1 MNATILL
8 GVGVGAIFFA
18 LLLALTAIA
27 GVSSERT
34 GINRSL
40 ATIQALGA
48 IPEAMRGE
56 LEPSFNER
64 VVIPLLG
71 RFVLMGRKLTPADNA
86 ARVQHKLD
94 VAGNPSGWTV
104 NRVVSLKVIGFGAG
118 LVLSLVGTTALG
130 VGLMPRLVI
139 CVGASMLGYVAVN
152 LWLHQKGYDRT
163 GQMQKDL
170 PDAMDLLTISVEAGL
185 GFDAALSQVARN
197 TSGPV
202 AAEFA
207 RVLQEMQ
214 IGMGRSQAMRALG
227 ERTPLPELRGF
238 ANAMVQADSFGIPI
252 GKVLRV
258 QSLEMRSKRRQRAE
272 ETAQKV
278 PVKILLPL
286 IFCILPCL
294 FTAVLGPAVLQIMAA
309 FSGTLA

>member
-1 MNATILL
+1 
-8 GVGVGAIFFA
+8 
-18 LLLALTAIA
+18 
-27 GVSSERT
+27 
-34 GINRSL
+34 
-40 ATIQALGA
+40 
-48 IPEAMRGE
+48 
-56 LEPSFNER
+56 
-64 VVIPLLG
+64 
-71 RFVLMGRKLTPADNA
+71 
-86 ARVQHKLD
+86 
-94 VAGNPSGWTV
+94 
-104 NRVVSLKVIGFGAG
+104 
-118 LVLSLVGTTALG
+118 
-130 VGLMPRLVI
+130 
-139 CVGASMLGYVAVN
+139 MLGYVAVN